1 MERLTERFD
10 GCVMKKGCHGPCRT
24 CHMAECADIYPMI
37 DHLAAYED
45 TGLEP
50 EDIVALQ
57 KREQGFVEML
67 VNVSCGCAVSY
78 SRLAELAQA
87 EKDGRLVVLPD
98 AKYTDADGEKALR
111 KAMWTCGNTNNPVT
125 RYAADAIAEKLCR
138 NAKDENPPLTLEE
151 LREMDGEPAWIR
163 TKYDASKSFW
173 AIVNTKG
180 DQVESYARVE
190 LFEDYWSDWLAYRRK
205 PEENT

>member
-10 GCVMKKGCHGPCRT
+10 GWVIRKGCHGPCRT
-24 CHMAECADIYPMI
+24 CHRAECADIYPMI
-37 DHLAAYED
+37 DRLAAYED

-87 EKDGRLVVLPD
+87 EKDGRMVVLPCKVGD
-98 AKYTDADGEKALR
+98 TVHEANKRGFISTYKVVSIHLSACSVLIGWELIDGIYSNVNGFEASALGKTVFLTREEAEAALKKRGVANEAD
-111 KAMWTCGNTNNPVT
+111 
-125 RYAADAIAEKLCR
+125 
-138 NAKDENPPLTLEE
+138 
-151 LREMDGEPAWIR
+151 
-163 TKYDASKSFW
+163 
-173 AIVNTKG
+173 
-180 DQVESYARVE
+180 
-190 LFEDYWSDWLAYRRK
+190 
-205 PEENT
+205 